1 MTNTTNLIFWTAL
14 TLFFLA
20 VLVELYMRTDKIR
33 KDNHKKPHAT
43 RIDKALAHFRKVEAE
58 KITNDDWQKVTKVSD
73 ATAAR
78 DLKHLVEFG
87 VLEQRGRGRGVHYV
101 FINQPPINN

>member
-1 MTNTTNLIFWTAL
+1 MKNTTNLIFWTAL

-20 VLVELYMRTDKIR
+20 TLVELYLRTNKIR
-33 KDNHKKPHAT
+33 KNNHAKPHAT
-43 RIDKALAHFRKVEAE
+43 RIDKGLAHFRRNKAK

-78 DLKHLVEFG
+78 DLKHLAEFG
-87 VLEQRGRGRGVHYV
+87 VLEQKGRGRGVHYI
-101 FINQPPINN
+101 FTKNK